1 MGIIGR
7 SHSKHRKSNGT
18 TVIAAGT
25 ELVGNLALEDNL
37 HVDGRIDG
45 DVESQAEITIGQT
58 GHMEGRIS
66 ARRVLVSGTFDGHID
81 ADRLEIVATGKVIG
95 EVTVGQLV
103 VESGAHFNGTSR
115 IRGDEPPRQLTH
127 SPQQPAKIDQEADN
141 NAEQDAE
148 SAAEEAQ
155 QAQSE
160 EQPT

>member
-7 SHSKHRKSNGT
+7 NHSKQGKSNGT

-37 HVDGRIDG
+37 HIDGRISG
-45 DVESQAEITIGQT
+45 DVESKAEVVIGQA
-58 GHMEGRIS
+58 GHMEGRVQ
-66 ARRVLVSGTFDGHID
+66 AKRVLVSGSFDGTIE
-81 ADRLEIVATGKVIG
+81 AERLEIVASGKVTG

-127 SPQQPAKIDQEADN
+127 ASEPASDQP
-141 NAEQDAE
+141 EQPSAGESKAPGKKASRKE
-148 SAAEEAQ
+148 SADETA
-155 QAQSE
+155 
-160 EQPT
+160 